1 LALVADTLPKLLR
14 AWARR
19 TPHALALREKEYGIW
34 QRVTWEEYLG
44 HVRRFCLGLE
54 ALGVARG
61 DKVAILSEN
70 CREWLYAELAAMSL
84 SAVGV
89 GVYPTSPAAEVKYVV
104 AHCEAVVV
112 VCEDQ
117 EQVDKILEVS
127 AELPRL
133 RTIVVADM
141 RGLRAY
147 RDPRILSFEEVERR
161 GAERELAEPGRFDAL
176 VDATEAAE
184 TAFLIYTSGTTGF
197 PKGAMISH
205 RNVLAQAESASEA
218 TGIGAGDSVVSYLP
232 LCHVAEQALSVYLP
246 LHQGM
251 EVSFA
256 ESVRTIQE
264 DLREIAPTVFL
275 GVPRIWEKLQASI
288 VVKMQEAPR
297 WRRALFALALRW
309 GGAVAEARLAGR
321 PPGLLGRVRHLAAY
335 LLVLRALQ
343 NFVGLRRARRTFS
356 AAAAISPE
364 VLRFFHAIGIPV
376 REGYGMTE
384 CTGFSFVQRE
394 GEVRLG
400 TVGRAVRGLDF
411 RLAEDGELLKRGETV
426 FLGYYRDPEA
436 TAATIRDGWLHSGDV
451 AERDPD
457 GQLRIVDRKK
467 AIFVTAGGKNVSPS
481 LVENSLKVSPY
492 VKEAVV
498 VGDGEKFLAALV
510 QLDFENVGQWATERR
525 LPYTNFKS
533 LTRLPEV
540 RDLVA
545 AEIDRANDGLAP
557 VEQVRAFRLLDK
569 ELDHDDAE
577 VTATM
582 KVRRKAI
589 YEKFAPLI
597 AEIYGGSQPWAAN
610 EPPRSPPAG
619 SRSS

>member
-1 LALVADTLPKLLR
+1 MAVVADTLPKLLR
-14 AWARR
+14 RR
-19 TPHALALREKEYGIW
+19 AQETPVAVALREKEYGIW
-34 QRVTWEEYLG
+34 QRVTWEAHLG

-54 ALGVARG
+54 ALGVGRG

-70 CREWLYAELAAMSL
+70 CREWIWAELGAMSL
-84 SAVGV
+84 AAVGV
-89 GVYPTSPAAEVKYVV
+89 GVYPTSPAPEVRYVV
-104 AHCEAVVV
+104 AHSGAVVV

-127 AELPRL
+127 AELPAVRHV
-133 RTIVVADM
+133 VVADM
-141 RGLRAY
+141 RGLSSY
-147 RDPRILSFEEVERR
+147 RDPRLLSFEAVERL
-161 GAERELAEPGRFDAL
+161 GAERERADPGRFDAL
-176 VDATEAAE
+176 VDATAADDV
-184 TAFLIYTSGTTGF
+184 AFLIYTSGTTGF

-205 RNVLAQAESASEA
+205 RNVLAQARAAAEA
-218 TGIGAGDSVVSYLP
+218 TGIRAGDTVVSYLP
-232 LCHVAEQALSVYLP
+232 LCHVAEQIFSVYLP
-246 LHQGM
+246 LHLGM
-251 EVSFA
+251 EVNFA
-256 ESVRTIQE
+256 ESIRTIQE

-288 VVKMQEAPR
+288 VVKMQEAAR
-297 WRRALFALALRW
+297 WRRFLFERAVGW
-309 GGAVAEARLAGR
+309 GRRAAEARLARRR
-321 PPGLLGRVRHLAAY
+321 PGPLARALELLAW

-343 NFVGLRRARRTFS
+343 NFVGLRRARLTFT

-364 VLRFFHAIGIPV
+364 VLRFFHAVGIPV

-400 TVGRAVRGLDF
+400 TVGRPIPGLEF
-411 RLAEDGELLKRGETV
+411 RLAEDGELLKRGEGV
-426 FLGYYRDPEA
+426 FLGYYRDAEA
-436 TAATIRDGWLHSGDV
+436 TAQTIRDGWLHTGDV
-451 AERDPD
+451 AELDPD

-481 LVENSLKVSPY
+481 LVENALKVSPY

-498 VGDGEKFLAALV
+498 VGDGERFLAALV
-510 QLDFENVGQWATERR
+510 QIDFENVGQWATERH

-533 LTRLPEV
+533 LSRLPEV

-545 AEIDRANDGLAP
+545 REIERTNDGLAP
-557 VEQVRAFRLLDK
+557 VEQVRAFRLLEK
-569 ELDHDDAE
+569 ELDHDDNE

-582 KVRRKAI
+582 KVRRKTI

-597 AEIYGGSQPWAAN
+597 AEIYGDPRTAASASSSS
-610 EPPRSPPAG
+610 PRS
-619 SRSS
+619 

>member
-1 LALVADTLPKLLR
+1 VALVADTLPKLLR
-14 AWARR
+14 ERARLG
-19 TPHALALREKEYGIW
+19 PGEVALREKEYGIW
-34 QRVTWEEYLG
+34 QRVTWDDYLG
-44 HVRRFCLGLE
+44 HARRFCLGLVS
-54 ALGVARG
+54 LGLERG
-61 DKVAILSEN
+61 EKIAILSEN
-70 CREWLYAELAAMSL
+70 CREWVYAELAAMSA

-104 AHCEAVVV
+104 SHSEAVAV

-133 RTIVVADM
+133 RHIVVADM
-141 RGLRAY
+141 RGLGKY
-147 RDPRILSFEEVERR
+147 DDPRILSFEEVERL
-161 GAERELAEPGRFDAL
+161 GAEHERAHPALFDSL
-176 VDATEAAE
+176 VDATGADEI
-184 TAFLIYTSGTTGF
+184 AFLIYTSGTTGF

-205 RNVLAQAESASEA
+205 RNVLAQARSAAEA
-218 TGIGAGDSVVSYLP
+218 TGIRAGDSVVSYLP
-232 LCHVAEQALSVYLP
+232 LCHVAEQIFSVYLP
-246 LHQGM
+246 LYLGM
-251 EVSFA
+251 QVNFA

-264 DLREIAPTVFL
+264 DLREIAPSVFL

-288 VVKMQEAPR
+288 IVKMQEASW
-297 WRRALFALALRW
+297 WRRALFRWAVAEGRRAAEISLARRRPSPLRLALRF
-309 GGAVAEARLAGR
+309 
-321 PPGLLGRVRHLAAY
+321 AAWA
-335 LLVLRALQ
+335 LVLRALQ
-343 NFVGLRRARRTFS
+343 NFVGLRKARLTFT

-364 VLRFFHAIGIPV
+364 VLRFFHAVGIPV

-400 TVGRAVRGLDF
+400 SVGRVLAGVEF
-411 RLAEDGELLKRGETV
+411 RIAPDGELLKRGETM

-436 TAATIRDGWLHSGDV
+436 TAATLQDGWLRTGDV
-451 AERDPD
+451 AEEDPD

-481 LVENSLKVSPY
+481 LVENTLKVSPY

-510 QLDFENVGQWATERR
+510 QIDFENVGQWATERR

-533 LTRLPEV
+533 LTQLPEV
-540 RDLVA
+540 LDLVS
-545 AEIDRANDGLAP
+545 AEVDRANEGLAP

-569 ELDHDDAE
+569 ELDHDDNE

-582 KVRRKAI
+582 KVRRKTI

-597 AEIYGGSQPWAAN
+597 ADIYGT
-610 EPPRSPPAG
+610 ERTRSA
-619 SRSS
+619 S